1 MFEEDPDTDFVG
13 FSAAGEEIA
22 AEAAAVGFAAA
33 TTCLAASRTVRVGVC
48 GFLAVFPIGSGDATP
63 SNVGGKSF
71 VSLEI
76 AAASGD
82 EDALTAFR
90 AGSEKKEAFS
100 GFGPIMSAS
109 TQFRTAA
116 KTPNALVGMCRTRT
130 FTKSDRNPAR
140 IAISGRN
147 TPRSTMNVDILLS
160 AVLPSEAAVS
170 IITGEEQNGFV
181 RPLNSEGGGD
191 SEDRYD
197 YDSKKMFGYQDEAV
211 EWMKEREFAGKGG
224 MLCHEMGLGK
234 TRMMC
239 RLLRENMLPLTLV
252 LTTKSTV
259 GGWLAELREQSK
271 FAFDVREYKKD
282 KTYINPER
290 NTVLVC
296 THHSILKKNAEW
308 FEARRFNRIVVD
320 EIHVLRNPG
329 LLQTGVSKI
338 PAGLRWGLTA
348 TPFNNS
354 ARDISSYM
362 RFLCEGAAEK
372 EERSKFDDWMLRKT
386 RDEVFEDGPKIVPK
400 KFVYE
405 FESREERLMYEY
417 VAGRIDEANAWIA
430 ANARRLPRHVH
441 GQMVLLLQLR
451 ERQAAIHPQIVLDA
465 ERVWRMQMPDVLGNP
480 DDLRTWDENKVTKF
494 KYIMKMVRADQA
506 KNRSTM
512 IVTHFETELQLIRA
526 RLESA
531 GIAPLVINGKTKAKD
546 RTAMQQINSDG
557 ANLVL
562 CRKAMYRQLPL
573 DAMKIVESFLVKPR
587 VLLLQI
593 VAGGVGLSLPWV
605 DHVIH
610 TSPDWNPFLEKQAS
624 YRALR
629 ATSTHDVRVTSM
641 YFARTIDTQIQE
653 RQASKFEQ
661 SLEWTGDAPKTIAE
675 FISMPV

>member
-1 MFEEDPDTDFVG
+1 
-13 FSAAGEEIA
+13 
-22 AEAAAVGFAAA
+22 
-33 TTCLAASRTVRVGVC
+33 
-48 GFLAVFPIGSGDATP
+48 
-63 SNVGGKSF
+63 
-71 VSLEI
+71 
-76 AAASGD
+76 
-82 EDALTAFR
+82 
-90 AGSEKKEAFS
+90 
-100 GFGPIMSAS
+100 
-109 TQFRTAA
+109 
-116 KTPNALVGMCRTRT
+116 
-130 FTKSDRNPAR
+130 
-140 IAISGRN
+140 
-147 TPRSTMNVDILLS
+147 
-160 AVLPSEAAVS
+160 
-170 IITGEEQNGFV
+170 
-181 RPLNSEGGGD
+181 
-191 SEDRYD
+191 
-197 YDSKKMFGYQDEAV
+197 MFGYQDEAV

-239 RLLRENMLPLTLV
+239 RLLRANMLRLTLV

-296 THHSILKKNAEW
+296 THHSILKRNAEW
-308 FEARRFNRIVVD
+308 FEARRFDRIVVD

-338 PAGLRWGLTA
+338 SSALRWGLTA

-362 RFLCEGAAEK
+362 RFLCEGAAAENK
-372 EERSKFDDWMLRKT
+372 DDRSKFDDWMLRKT
-386 RDEVFEDGPKIVPK
+386 REEVFEDGPKIVPK

-430 ANARRLPRHVH
+430 ANARRLPRHIQ
-441 GQMVLLLQLR
+441 GQMILLLQLR

-465 ERVWRMQMPDVLGNP
+465 ERVWRMQMPDALGNP
-480 DDLRTWDENKVTKF
+480 DDLRAWDESKVTKF
-494 KYIMKMVRADQA
+494 RHIMNMVRADQA
-506 KNRSTM
+506 KKRSTM

-531 GIAPLVINGKTKAKD
+531 GIAPLVINGKTKAKA
-546 RTAMQQINSDG
+546 RTAMQEVNSD
-557 ANLVL
+557 APNLEL
-562 CRKAMYRQLPL
+562 CRKAMYRQLPT
-573 DAMKIVESFLVKPR
+573 DVMNIVESFLVKPR

-641 YFARTIDTQIQE
+641 YFARTIDTHIQE
-653 RQASKFEQ
+653 RQANKFEQ

-675 FISMPV
+675 YISMPV

>member
-1 MFEEDPDTDFVG
+1 MLLLGEARGADTPNRV
-13 FSAAGEEIA
+13 AAG
-22 AEAAAVGFAAA
+22 AE
-33 TTCLAASRTVRVGVC
+33 
-48 GFLAVFPIGSGDATP
+48 
-63 SNVGGKSF
+63 KSF
-71 VSLEI
+71 PTLAI

-82 EDALTAFR
+82 EDGLTELR
-90 AGSEKKEAFS
+90 VGMEKKDAFS
-100 GFGPIMSAS
+100 GFGPIRSAS
-109 TQFRTAA
+109 AQFTTAA
-116 KTPNALVGMCRTRT
+116 RTPNALVGMWRTRT
-130 FTKSDRNPAR
+130 FIKSDKNPAK

-147 TPRSTMNVDILLS
+147 TPSSTMIVDTPLS
-160 AVLPSEAAVS
+160 AALPYEAAVS

-181 RPLNSEGGGD
+181 RPLNSEGGGGG
-191 SEDRYD
+191 SEEQYKTTTAR
-197 YDSKKMFGYQDEAV
+197 MFKYQDEAV
-211 EWMKEREFAGKGG
+211 EWMKGREFAGKGG

-239 RLLRENMLPLTLV
+239 RLMRENMLPLTLV

-290 NTVLVC
+290 NTVLVS

-308 FEARRFNRIVVD
+308 FAARRFDRIVVD

-329 LLQTGVSKI
+329 VLQTGVSNI
-338 PAGLRWGLTA
+338 PSALRWGLTA

-362 RFLCEGAAEK
+362 RFLCEGAATAED
-372 EERSKFDDWMLRKT
+372 RSKFGEWVMRKT
-386 RDEVFEDGPKIVPK
+386 REEVFEDDCPKIVPK

-405 FESREERLMYEY
+405 FESLEERMMYEY
-417 VAGRIDEANAWIA
+417 VAGRIDEANAWIEL
-430 ANARRLPRHVH
+430 NARRLPRHVR
-441 GQMVLLLQLR
+441 GQMMLLLQLR

-465 ERVWRMQMPDVLGNP
+465 EKVWRMQMPELLGNP
-480 DDLRTWDENKVTKF
+480 EDLRTWDESKVTKF
-494 KYIMKMVRADQA
+494 RYIMEMVRADQA
-506 KNRSTM
+506 KKRSTM
-512 IVTHFETELQLIRA
+512 IVTHFETELQLIKA
-526 RLESA
+526 RLESG
-531 GIAPLVINGKTKAKD
+531 GITPLVINGKTKAKE
-546 RTAMQQINSDG
+546 RTAMQTINSD
-557 ANLVL
+557 APILEM
-562 CRKAMYRQLPL
+562 CRRAVYRRMP
-573 DAMKIVESFLVKPR
+573 DAVMNIVESFLVKPR

-641 YFARTIDTQIQE
+641 YFSRTIDTRIQE

-675 FISMPV
+675 YISMPV

>member
-1 MFEEDPDTDFVG
+1 MPADARGADTPSSV
-13 FSAAGEEIA
+13 AAGA
-22 AEAAAVGFAAA
+22 
-33 TTCLAASRTVRVGVC
+33 L
-48 GFLAVFPIGSGDATP
+48 
-63 SNVGGKSF
+63 KSF
-71 VSLEI
+71 PTLAI

-82 EDALTAFR
+82 EDGLTELR
-90 AGSEKKEAFS
+90 VGREKKEAFS
-100 GFGPIMSAS
+100 GFGPMRSAS
-109 TQFRTAA
+109 AQFTTAA
-116 KTPNALVGMCRTRT
+116 RIPKALVGMWRTRT
-130 FTKSDRNPAR
+130 FIKSDRNPAK

-147 TPRSTMNVDILLS
+147 TPSRTMIVETPLS
-160 AVLPSEAAVS
+160 AVLPYEAAVS

-181 RPLNSEGGGD
+181 RPLTRDCGGRRQD
-191 SEDRYD
+191 YD
-197 YDSKKMFGYQDEAV
+197 YETTGKMFKYQDDAV
-211 EWMKEREFAGKGG
+211 EWMKAREFAGKGG

-282 KTYINPER
+282 KTYINPQR
-290 NTVLVC
+290 NTVLVS
-296 THHSILKKNAEW
+296 THHSILKNNAEW
-308 FEARRFNRIVVD
+308 FEARRFDRIVVD

-329 LLQTGVSKI
+329 VLQTGVSKI

-354 ARDISSYM
+354 ARDISAYM
-362 RFLCEGAAEK
+362 RFLCEGAAVED
-372 EERSKFDDWMLRKT
+372 RSKFGEWMLRKT
-386 RDEVFEDGPKIVPK
+386 RDEVFEGGPKIVPK

-405 FESREERLMYEY
+405 FESPEEHIMYDY
-417 VAGRIDEANAWIA
+417 VAGRIDETNAWIA
-430 ANARRLPRHVH
+430 ANARRLPRHVQ
-441 GQMVLLLQLR
+441 GQMLLLLQLR

-465 ERVWRMQMPDVLGNP
+465 ERVWRMQMPEVLGNP
-480 DDLRTWDENKVTKF
+480 DDLRTWDESKVTKF
-494 KYIMKMVRADQA
+494 RHIMKMVRADQA
-506 KNRSTM
+506 KKRSTM

-531 GIAPLVINGKTKAKD
+531 GIAPLVINGKTKAKE
-546 RTAMQQINSDG
+546 RTAMQQINSDEK
-557 ANLVL
+557 NLVL
-562 CRKAMYRQLPL
+562 CRKAMFRQLPT
-573 DAMKIVESFLVKPR
+573 DVMNIVESFLVKPR

-653 RQASKFEQ
+653 RQADKFEQ

-675 FISMPV
+675 YISMPV

>member
-1 MFEEDPDTDFVG
+1 
-13 FSAAGEEIA
+13 
-22 AEAAAVGFAAA
+22 
-33 TTCLAASRTVRVGVC
+33 LVGVD
-48 GFLAVFPIGSGDATP
+48 AVDLVLPMARGDATP
-63 SNVGGKSF
+63 SRVGVKMFF

-82 EDALTAFR
+82 DDGLTEFC
-90 AGSEKKEAFS
+90 AGNEKKDAFA
-100 GFGPIMSAS
+100 GFGPIIKAS
-109 TQFRTAA
+109 TQFSTAA
-116 KTPNALVGMCRTRT
+116 TIPNALVGMWRTRT
-130 FTKSDRNPAR
+130 FIKSDRKPAK
-140 IAISGRN
+140 IAMSGRN
-147 TPRSTMNVDILLS
+147 TPNSTMNVDM
-160 AVLPSEAAVS
+160 PDPTVS
-170 IITGEEQNGFV
+170 IITGGEQNGFV
-181 RPLNSEGGGD
+181 RPMNPGWGGRLGKY
-191 SEDRYD
+191 YD
-197 YDSKKMFGYQDEAV
+197 YETTEMFKYQDDAV
-211 EWMKEREFAGKGG
+211 EWMKAREFAGKGG

-239 RLLRENMLPLTLV
+239 RLLRANMLPLTLV

-259 GGWLAELREQSK
+259 GGWLAELREQSN

-290 NTVLVC
+290 NTVLVV

-308 FEARRFNRIVVD
+308 FAGRRFDRVVVD

-329 LLQTGVSKI
+329 VLQKGVSEI
-338 PAGLRWGLTA
+338 PSALRWGLTA
-348 TPFNNS
+348 TPYNNS
-354 ARDISSYM
+354 ARDISAYM
-362 RFLCEGAAEK
+362 RFLGDEK
-372 EERSKFDDWMLRKT
+372 GDRSKFGECMLRKT
-386 RDEVFEDGPKIVPK
+386 REEVFEGGPKIVPK

-405 FESREERLMYEY
+405 FESREERMMYEY

-430 ANARRLPRHVH
+430 ANARRLPRHVQ
-441 GQMVLLLQLR
+441 GQMMFLLQLR

-465 ERVWRMQMPDVLGNP
+465 EKVWRMQMPELLGDP
-480 DDLRTWDENKVTKF
+480 EDLRSWDESKVTKF
-494 KYIMKMVRADQA
+494 KYIMEMVRADQA
-506 KNRSTM
+506 NKRSTM

-531 GIAPLVINGKTKAKD
+531 GIRPLIINGKTKAKA
-546 RTAMQQINSDG
+546 RTAVQEVNSD
-557 ANLVL
+557 APSLEM
-562 CRKAMYRQLPL
+562 CRRAMYHRLPT
-573 DAMKIVESFLVKPR
+573 DVMNIVESFLVKPQ

-641 YFARTIDTQIQE
+641 YFARTIDTHIQE
-653 RQASKFEQ
+653 RQAGKFEA
-661 SLEWTGDAPKTIAE
+661 SLEWTGDMPKTIAE